1 MIILSLEK
9 KVLKVFDSISKMKS
23 KIESLEITVKETKS
37 ITTKTEILNRI
48 EEFKAVI
55 DSELE
60 ELKGLKWE
68 LKSR

>member
-1 MIILSLEK
+1 MSLEK
-9 KVLKVFDSISKMKS
+9 KVLKVFDSISKLKS

>member
-1 MIILSLEK
+1 VIILSLEK

>member
-1 MIILSLEK
+1 MILSLKK

-48 EEFKAVI
+48 EKFKAII

-68 LKSR
+68 LKSH

>member
-9 KVLKVFDSISKMKS
+9 KVLKVFDSISKLKS